1 MFSQKSII
9 TAQEPVLGPFLSNIF
24 YFITSETRI
33 PKFRLKFEFMIMAST
48 SGTNDGLILQVQL
61 I

>member
-9 TAQEPVLGPFLSNIF
+9 TALEPVLGPFLSNIF
-24 YFITSETRI
+24 YLITSETRI
-33 PKFRLKFEFMIMAST
+33 PKFRLKFEFMAST
-48 SGTNDGLILQVQL
+48 NGTNDGLIMQVQL

>member
-9 TAQEPVLGPFLSNIF
+9 TALENILLLLSNIF
-24 YFITSETRI
+24 YLIMSEIRI
-33 PKFRLKFEFMIMAST
+33 PKFRLKFEFMAST
-48 SGTNDGLILQVQL
+48 NGTNDGLIMQVQL